1 MNRKNFQNENSCHD
15 MDVANSQKNA
25 KNFFSHEKA
34 GHGYGA
40 VALASHWTEEQMK

>member
-25 KNFFSHEKA
+25 KKNFPY
-34 GHGYGA
+34 HGMSGTA
-40 VALASHWTEEQMK
+40 MERWRKPATGLRSE